1 MILKTSAVRGNM
13 LTGNVLPRSKLT
25 IDTICPHYIWLVS
38 TALASEMRVKNVVY
52 SSLLTRLDVVS
63 RINHFSSIL
72 GQVISTLD
80 FEAYLQITFKYNK
93 LALKRNTF
101 VGCTFFLLIC
111 SQVGF
116 FAKFVKVT
124 FRLGIGAEG
133 KNQKQS
139 LNKKKNIRTVDKLG
153 RVADLAYYGISIIR
167 IHLLICSQQSKVWTN
182 RQNNG

>member
-72 GQVISTLD
+72 G
-80 FEAYLQITFKYNK
+80 
-93 LALKRNTF
+93 
-101 VGCTFFLLIC
+101 
-111 SQVGF
+111 
-116 FAKFVKVT
+116 
-124 FRLGIGAEG
+124 
-133 KNQKQS
+133 
-139 LNKKKNIRTVDKLG
+139 
-153 RVADLAYYGISIIR
+153 
-167 IHLLICSQQSKVWTN
+167 
-182 RQNNG
+182 